1 MFMEVITSVNNQ
13 RIKDVANLK
22 QKKYRTESGTYFAE
36 GLRAVKEAVQ
46 YAEVAELFFTEA
58 EAEQLDA
65 ILKTAAHDAV
75 AAKEKDADR
84 HNAHNKNT
92 GTEKRK
98 NQNTNGIRLYQVDA
112 KVMAKL
118 SDTKTPQGVL
128 AVIKMPENDLRQ
140 LQSNA
145 FAKTA
150 ARQNIYVGDAVTENT
165 AHKEKQNPM
174 KKLEPDNNAPVI
186 ILDRIQDPGNLGTII
201 RTADAVG
208 ALGIILL
215 EGCVDAFSP
224 KVVRA
229 SMGSLFHLPVVQ
241 DVFPE
246 DALTWCYR
254 HGYEPAA
261 TALNHA
267 QNVYKADISKKM
279 AFIFGNEA
287 NGVAEELQAAAE
299 TRLFIPMAGLAESMN
314 VAMAAGIILFEGLR
328 QRKFIR

>member
-1 MFMEVITSVNNQ
+1 MELITSVNNA
-13 RIKDVANLK
+13 RVKDVANLK
-22 QKKYRTESGTYFAE
+22 QKKYRAESGAFFAE
-36 GLRAVKEAVQ
+36 GLRAVKEAAQ
-46 YAEVAELFFTEA
+46 FADMRDLFFTKTEEEKLRGIIKLA
-58 EAEQLDA
+58 EAKGA
-65 ILKTAAHDAV
+65 
-75 AAKEKDADR
+75 
-84 HNAHNKNT
+84 
-92 GTEKRK
+92 
-98 NQNTNGIRLYQVDA
+98 RLYCVDE

-128 AVIKMPENDLRQ
+128 AVIKMPENDLQQ
-140 LQSNA
+140 LRPGM
-145 FAKTA
+145 FAKERT
-150 ARQNIYVGDAVTENT
+150 DTFE
-165 AHKEKQNPM
+165 
-174 KKLEPDNNAPVI
+174 LDNNAPVL
-186 ILDRIQDPGNLGTII
+186 ILDRVQDPGNMGTII

-241 DVFPE
+241 DVTAE
-246 DALTWCYR
+246 EALTWCYR
-254 HGYEPAA
+254 NGYEPAA
-261 TALNHA
+261 TALNNA
-267 QNVYKADISKKM
+267 QNVYKADVSKKM

>member
-1 MFMEVITSVNNQ
+1 MCYNKPEAVIVLGEDNMEIITSVNNQ
-13 RIKDVANLK
+13 RVKDVANLK
-22 QKKYRTESGTYFAE
+22 QKKYRTETGAFFAE
-36 GLRAVKEAVQ
+36 GLRAVIEAVQ
-46 YAEVAELFFTEA
+46 FADLSELFFIKTE
-58 EAEQLDA
+58 ENKLTE
-65 ILKTAAHDAV
+65 IIKTAE
-75 AAKEKDADR
+75 EK
-84 HNAHNKNT
+84 
-92 GTEKRK
+92 GV
-98 NQNTNGIRLYQVDA
+98 RLYCVDE

-128 AVIKMPENDLRQ
+128 ALIKMPEDS
-140 LQSNA
+140 LQ
-145 FAKTA
+145 KL
-150 ARQNIYVGDAVTENT
+150 
-165 AHKEKQNPM
+165 NPGTSS
-174 KKLEPDNNAPVI
+174 DNNAPVI
-186 ILDRIQDPGNLGTII
+186 ILDRVQDPGNLGTII

-229 SMGSLFHLPVVQ
+229 SMGSLFHLPVIQ

-246 DALTWCYR
+246 EALTWCYR

-261 TALNHA
+261 TALKNA
-267 QNVYKADISKKM
+267 QNMYKADLSKKM

-299 TRLFIPMAGLAESMN
+299 TRLFIPMAGQAESMN

-328 QRKFIR
+328 QRKFFR